1 MQKALANLKSSL
13 NRVLDIVVDIDA
25 HAQDALKDPAI
36 QARHETTL
44 CAATVILS
52 GFLESFLRELAE
64 EVINDICNRAIP
76 FDTLPPKVRIT
87 HYWEG
92 ALQLRETARQEKSQN
107 PVALTEA
114 LNIAKRLASV
124 GTIQLPYELIW
135 EAFAETR
142 ANPGPDQ
149 IGDFLRR
156 FEIADPL
163 PTLAAAMKTT
173 PNTLV
178 ISLDSF
184 MKVRHECAHTGSAKI
199 MPTTTDV
206 TAYCALIERLGTGMV
221 DVFQDILGKP
231 PYVAAAPPAPTP
243 VGP

>member
-13 NRVLDIVVDIDA
+13 GRVRDIAVDIDA
-25 HAQDALKDPAI
+25 NAQQALKDPAI

-52 GFLESFLRELAE
+52 GFLESFLRDLAE
-64 EVINDICNRAIP
+64 EVITDICNRALP
-76 FDTLPPKVRIT
+76 FNTLPAKVRIT

-92 ALQLRETARQEKSQN
+92 ALQLREIARQEKSEN
-107 PVALTEA
+107 PVLLAETLD
-114 LNIAKRLASV
+114 IAKRIASV
-124 GTIQLPYELIW
+124 GTVQPPYELIW

-142 ANPGPDQ
+142 ANPGPEQ
-149 IGDFLRR
+149 IGDYLRR

-163 PTLAAAMKTT
+163 PSLAAAMKTT
-173 PNTLV
+173 QNTLV
-178 ISLDSF
+178 ISLESF

-206 TAYCALIERLGTGMV
+206 QGYCDLIEQLGTGIV
-221 DVFQDILGKP
+221 AVFQDMLAKP
-231 PYVAAAPPAPTP
+231 PYVALPSALQARP
-243 VGP
+243 

>member
-13 NRVLDIVVDIDA
+13 NRVLDIVVDIYA

-36 QARHETTL
+36 QARHETSL

-64 EVINDICNRAIP
+64 EAINDICNRAIP
-76 FDTLPPKVRIT
+76 FDTLPAKVRVT

-92 ALQLRETARQEKSQN
+92 ALQLREIARQEKSQN
-107 PVALTEA
+107 PVTLTEA
-114 LNIAKRLASV
+114 LNFAKRLASV
-124 GTIQLPYELIW
+124 DATQPPYELIW

-149 IGDFLRR
+149 IGEFLKR
-156 FEIADPL
+156 FEISDPL
-163 PTLAAAMKTT
+163 PTLAAAMNTT
-173 PNTLV
+173 QNTLV

-206 TAYCALIERLGTGMV
+206 TSYCALIERLGTGMV

-231 PYVAAAPPAPTP
+231 PYVAAPPAPAP
-243 VGP
+243 AGP